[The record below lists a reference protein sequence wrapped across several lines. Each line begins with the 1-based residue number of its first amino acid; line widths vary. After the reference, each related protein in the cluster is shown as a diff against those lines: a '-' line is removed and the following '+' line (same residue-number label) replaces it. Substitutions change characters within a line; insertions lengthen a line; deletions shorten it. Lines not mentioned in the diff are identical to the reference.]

1 MIQVYLCGLGVVDGM
16 FDKHSNLIFNPF
28 AEKLQARNEE
38 NSHAHKLMIHG
49 LLMIW
54 KKRHPMD
61 VKDML
66 ISYVPH
72 EERKQFLDKNE

>member
-1 MIQVYLCGLGVVDGM
+1 MGPMEENHYQKEILR
-16 FDKHSNLIFNPF
+16 F

-38 NSHAHKLMIHG
+38 NSHAHNLMIHG

-72 EERKQFLDKNE
+72 EERKQFLDTNE

>member
-1 MIQVYLCGLGVVDGM
+1 MEFHV
-16 FDKHSNLIFNPF
+16 F
-28 AEKLQARNEE
+28 EKVFQLSLKKNKQAINKE
-38 NSHAHKLMIHG
+38 NSQAMKMMIHG

-72 EERKQFLDKNE
+72 EERKQFLDTNE